1 MKTMIVMA
9 AAVSMALAS
18 GAGAAPLH
26 QKTKHQAHA
35 ANGPKTRLGTLSCAV
50 DGGVGMLI
58 GSSKAV
64 QCRFMRTNGSVERY
78 AGRIGKLG
86 VDIGVTRKSYLQW
99 VVYTA
104 AGNRAGEGALAGN
117 YVGVTAGASVGLGL
131 GANALVGGT
140 SKNFGLQPFSAE
152 ATQGLNVAAGATQLT
167 LRATR

>member
-1 MKTMIVMA
+1 MKTLILLA
-9 AAVSMALAS
+9 AATTMVFSVNAN
-18 GAGAAPLH
+18 AAQPH
-26 QKTKHQAHA
+26 HKKQQTQTAT
-35 ANGPKTRLGTLSCAV
+35 GPKTRLGTLSCTV

-64 QCRFMRTNGSVERY
+64 QCNFNRNNGKVERY

-86 VDIGVTRKSYLQW
+86 VDIGITKKSYLQW
-99 VVYTA
+99 IVYTA
-104 AGNRAGEGALAGN
+104 AGNRPGDGALAGN
-117 YVGVTAGASVGLGL
+117 YVGVTAGASVGVGL